1 MIIESITTLVD
12 TLTLRVVV
20 IVYFLPTSIE
30 IYRMITAYTTTTF
43 ENLTLRVLLEYSL
56 LTKVSHCKQS

>member
-30 IYRMITAYTTTTF
+30 IY
-43 ENLTLRVLLEYSL
+43 
-56 LTKVSHCKQS
+56 